1 MSDDPQPNP
10 FEGMPFFSE
19 LGKMLSQQGPLSW
32 DAARQVAI
40 MSATGG
46 EAEANVDP
54 QLRITIEQLARV
66 AELQVSS
73 RTGLSTSVS
82 GSGLKIVPVTRTQW
96 VQTSLDAWRPLFER
110 LAAALADD
118 GEDEP
123 ALTDP
128 NDPTGFMAP
137 LMKMVGPMMLG
148 MTAGGLLGQLARR
161 SFGQYDTPV
170 PRSPSDDVLVV
181 PANISA
187 FGDEW
192 SLDTDDLYLWVCLY
206 EVTHHAVMGIPHVR
220 KRLEELLH
228 RYLDGFEADPGAFE
242 QKLEQLDPTAMGDM
256 SGLQDIF
263 SDPEALLGAMR
274 SPQQDALLPHLV
286 ALTSTIVGFVDWTM
300 DQIGTSLITSYQQ
313 VTEAVRRRRV
323 EADPSDRF
331 VEQLFGLE
339 LSQSVYE
346 AGAEFVRQIARRA
359 GDDGVARL
367 WADPEYLPTPNEI
380 EAPGVWVARVGLSG
394 DLSDSQLDEMGDVE
408 IPDDLSDL

>member
-1 MSDDPQPNP
+1 VSDDPQPNP
-10 FEGMPFFSE
+10 FEGMPFFAE

-32 DAARQVAI
+32 DAARQVAM

-46 EAEANVDP
+46 EAEPNVDP

-82 GSGLKIVPVTRTQW
+82 GSGLRIVAVTRAQW
-96 VQTSLDAWRPLFER
+96 VQTSLEAWRPLFER
-110 LAAALADD
+110 LADALAD
-118 GEDEP
+118 EDETEPDP
-123 ALTDP
+123 ADP
-128 NDPTGFMAP
+128 AGFMAP

-170 PRSPSDDVLVV
+170 PRSPSDEVLVV

-192 SLDTDDLYLWVCLY
+192 SLDRDDLYLWVCLY

-220 KRLEELLH
+220 QRLEELLH
-228 RYLDGFEADPGAFE
+228 RYLDGFVADPGAFE
-242 QKLEQLDPTAMGDM
+242 NRLEQLDPTAMSDM

-263 SDPEALLGAMR
+263 GDPEALLGAMR
-274 SPQQDALLPHLV
+274 SPEQESLLPHLV
-286 ALTSTIVGFVDWTM
+286 ALTSTIVGYVDWTM
-300 DQIGTSLITSYQQ
+300 DQIGTSLIASYDQ

-346 AGAEFVRQIARRA
+346 TGAEFVRQVAQRA
-359 GDDGVARL
+359 GDDGVAAL
-367 WADPEYLPTPNEI
+367 WSDPEHLPTPNELA
-380 EAPGVWVARVGLSG
+380 APGVWVARVGLAA
-394 DLSDSQLDEMGDVE
+394 DLSDSQLDELGDLE

>member
-1 MSDDPQPNP
+1 
-10 FEGMPFFSE
+10 MPFFSE

-46 EAEANVDP
+46 EAEPNVDP

-82 GSGLKIVPVTRTQW
+82 GSGLKVVPVTRTQW
-96 VQTSLDAWRPLFER
+96 VQTSLEAWRPLFER

-128 NDPTGFMAP
+128 NDPAGFMAP

-170 PRSPSDDVLVV
+170 PRSPSDEVLVV

-192 SLDTDDLYLWVCLY
+192 SLDSDDLYLWVCLY

-220 KRLEELLH
+220 RRLEELLH
-228 RYLDGFEADPGAFE
+228 GYLDGFEADPGAFE
-242 QKLEQLDPTAMGDM
+242 QKLEQLDPTAMTDM

-274 SPQQDALLPHLV
+274 SPQQDALAAPPRRADQHHRGLCGLDHGPDRHVAHRQLPAGHRGG
-286 ALTSTIVGFVDWTM
+286 APSTGRGRSVGPVRRA
-300 DQIGTSLITSYQQ
+300 
-313 VTEAVRRRRV
+313 AVRARAEPVGVRGRRRVRSPDLPACRRRRRG
-323 EADPSDRF
+323 PTLGRP
-331 VEQLFGLE
+331 Q
-339 LSQSVYE
+339 
-346 AGAEFVRQIARRA
+346 
-359 GDDGVARL
+359 
-367 WADPEYLPTPNEI
+367 YLPTPNEI

-394 DLSDSQLDEMGDVE
+394 DLSDSQLDGLGDVE

>member
-96 VQTSLDAWRPLFER
+96 VQTSLEAWRPLFER

-128 NDPTGFMAP
+128 NDPAGFMAP

-170 PRSPSDDVLVV
+170 PRSPSDEVLVV
-181 PANISA
+181 PANIST

-192 SLDTDDLYLWVCLY
+192 SLDSDDLYLWVCLY

-220 KRLEELLH
+220 QRLEELLH

-242 QKLEQLDPTAMGDM
+242 QKLEQLDPTAMTDM
-256 SGLQDIF
+256 SGLQNIF

-286 ALTSTIVGFVDWTM
+286 ALTSTIVGYVDWTM
-300 DQIGTSLITSYQQ
+300 DQIGASLIASYQQ

-346 AGAEFVRQIARRA
+346 AGAEFVDEIASQA

-380 EAPGVWVARVGLSG
+380 AAPGVWVARVGLSA
-394 DLSDSQLDEMGDVE
+394 DLSDSQLDELGDIE

>member
-1 MSDDPQPNP
+1 
-10 FEGMPFFSE
+10 MPFFSE

-82 GSGLKIVPVTRTQW
+82 GSGLKIVPVTRSQW
-96 VQTSLDAWRPLFER
+96 VQTSLEAWRPLFER

-118 GEDEP
+118 GEDEA

-170 PRSPSDDVLVV
+170 PRSPSDEVLVV

-192 SLDTDDLYLWVCLY
+192 SLDADDLYLWVCLY

-220 KRLEELLH
+220 QRLEELLH
-228 RYLDGFEADPGAFE
+228 GYLDGFEADPGAFE

-300 DQIGTSLITSYQQ
+300 DQIGTSLIASYQQ

-346 AGAEFVRQIARRA
+346 AGAEFVHQIARRA

-380 EAPGVWVARVGLSG
+380 DAPGVWVARVGLSG
-394 DLSDSQLDEMGDVE
+394 DLSDSQLDELGDVE

>member
-1 MSDDPQPNP
+1 
-10 FEGMPFFSE
+10 MPFFSE

-96 VQTSLDAWRPLFER
+96 VQTSLEAWRPLFER

-128 NDPTGFMAP
+128 NDPAGFMAP

-170 PRSPSDDVLVV
+170 PRSPSDEVLVV
-181 PANISA
+181 PANIST

-192 SLDTDDLYLWVCLY
+192 SLDSDDLYLWVCLY

-220 KRLEELLH
+220 QRLEELLH

-242 QKLEQLDPTAMGDM
+242 QKLEQLDPTAMTDM
-256 SGLQDIF
+256 SGLQNIF

-286 ALTSTIVGFVDWTM
+286 ALTSTIVGYVDWTM
-300 DQIGTSLITSYQQ
+300 DQIGASLIASYQQ

-346 AGAEFVRQIARRA
+346 AGAEFVDEIASQA

-380 EAPGVWVARVGLSG
+380 AAPGVWVARVGLSA
-394 DLSDSQLDEMGDVE
+394 DLSDSQLDELGDIE

>member
-1 MSDDPQPNP
+1 
-10 FEGMPFFSE
+10 MPFFSE

-82 GSGLKIVPVTRTQW
+82 GSELKIVPVTRTQW
-96 VQTSLDAWRPLFER
+96 VQTSLEAWRPLFER

-128 NDPTGFMAP
+128 NDPAGFMAP

-170 PRSPSDDVLVV
+170 PRSPSDEVLVV
-181 PANISA
+181 PANIST

-192 SLDTDDLYLWVCLY
+192 SLDSDDLYLWVCLY

-220 KRLEELLH
+220 QRLEELLH
-228 RYLDGFEADPGAFE
+228 RYLDAFEADPGAFE
-242 QKLEQLDPTAMGDM
+242 QKLEQLDPTAMTDM

-274 SPQQDALLPHLV
+274 SPQQEALLPHLV
-286 ALTSTIVGFVDWTM
+286 ALTSTIVGYVDWTM
-300 DQIGTSLITSYQQ
+300 DQIGASLITSYQQ

-346 AGAEFVRQIARRA
+346 AGAEFVQEIASRA

-367 WADPEYLPTPNEI
+367 WVDPENLPTPNEI
-380 EAPGVWVARVGLSG
+380 EAPGVWVARVGLSA
-394 DLSDSQLDEMGDVE
+394 DLSDRQLDELGDVE

>member
-1 MSDDPQPNP
+1 
-10 FEGMPFFSE
+10 MPFFSE

-96 VQTSLDAWRPLFER
+96 VQTSLEAWRPLFER

-128 NDPTGFMAP
+128 NDPAGFMAP
-137 LMKMVGPMMLG
+137 LMKLVGPMMLG

-170 PRSPSDDVLVV
+170 PRSPSDEVLVV
-181 PANISA
+181 PANIST

-192 SLDTDDLYLWVCLY
+192 SLDSDDLYLWVCLY

-220 KRLEELLH
+220 QRLEELLH

-242 QKLEQLDPTAMGDM
+242 QKLEQLDPTAMTDM
-256 SGLQDIF
+256 SGLQNIF

-286 ALTSTIVGFVDWTM
+286 ALTSTIVGYVDWTM
-300 DQIGTSLITSYQQ
+300 DQIGASLIASYQQ

-346 AGAEFVRQIARRA
+346 AGAEFVDEIASQA

-380 EAPGVWVARVGLSG
+380 AAPGVWVARVGLSA
-394 DLSDSQLDEMGDVE
+394 DLSDSQLDELGDIE

>member
-1 MSDDPQPNP
+1 
-10 FEGMPFFSE
+10 MPFFSE

-96 VQTSLDAWRPLFER
+96 VQTSLEAWRPLFER

-128 NDPTGFMAP
+128 NDPAGFMAP

-170 PRSPSDDVLVV
+170 PRSPSDEVLVV
-181 PANISA
+181 PANIST

-192 SLDTDDLYLWVCLY
+192 SLDSDDLYLWVCLY

-220 KRLEELLH
+220 QRLEELLH

-242 QKLEQLDPTAMGDM
+242 QKLEQLDPTAMTDM
-256 SGLQDIF
+256 SGLQNIF

-286 ALTSTIVGFVDWTM
+286 ALTSTIVGYVDWTM
-300 DQIGTSLITSYQQ
+300 DQIGTSLIASYQQ

-346 AGAEFVRQIARRA
+346 AGAEFVDEIASQA

-380 EAPGVWVARVGLSG
+380 AAPGVWVARVGLSA
-394 DLSDSQLDEMGDVE
+394 DLSDSQLDELGDIE